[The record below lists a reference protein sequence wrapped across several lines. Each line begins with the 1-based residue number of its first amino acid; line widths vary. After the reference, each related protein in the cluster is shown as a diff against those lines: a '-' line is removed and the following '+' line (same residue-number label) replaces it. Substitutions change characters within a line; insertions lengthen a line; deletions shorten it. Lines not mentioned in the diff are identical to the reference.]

1 MYPCSLFMSGRRRSR
16 RREYFGCSA
25 NAPKQRAVAES
36 AAREAAAAVVEEGAK
51 TEGAKAEA
59 DVVVAATLA
68 APSIY

>member
-1 MYPCSLFMSGRRRSR
+1 MLAFNERQAAQSPEGIL
-16 RREYFGCSA
+16 CSA

>member
-1 MYPCSLFMSGRRRSR
+1 M
-16 RREYFGCSA
+16 
-25 NAPKQRAVAES
+25 
-36 AAREAAAAVVEEGAK
+36 VEEGAK